1 VQRTLLKSKIHR
13 ATVTACDLNYVGSLT
28 IDSDLMARAD
38 IREFESVCVVNV
50 NNGARFQTYAMS
62 GQAGSGQ
69 MQVNGA
75 AARLVQR
82 GDIIII
88 FTYAQY
94 TEKELS
100 TFAPVVI
107 TVNEENQPIRTSDM
121 RDMPVQV

>member
-107 TVNEENQPIRTSDM
+107 TVNEENKPVRTSDM

>member
-1 VQRTLLKSKIHR
+1 LQRTLLKSKIHR

-28 IDSDLMARAD
+28 IDSDLMALAD
-38 IREFESVCVVNV
+38 IREFESVHVVNI

-69 MQVNGA
+69 LQVNGA
-75 AARLVQR
+75 AARLVQH

-88 FTYAQY
+88 FSYAQY

-107 TVNEENQPIRTSDM
+107 TVSHDNRPVRAPDTRNVA
-121 RDMPVQV
+121 VQV